1 MITFELIV
9 GYNSLFKR
17 IGYMFKVLLM
27 IPPLQNGKGFI
38 VILFGFQC
46 KSYTDEEIVKMI
58 EAYDFRT
65 HLNARNKLMIAMFA
79 DTGIR
84 MTVLINLQSSWIHDT
99 SIKILG
105 KGSK

>member
-1 MITFELIV
+1 
-9 GYNSLFKR
+9 
-17 IGYMFKVLLM
+17 
-27 IPPLQNGKGFI
+27 
-38 VILFGFQC
+38 
-46 KSYTDEEIVKMI
+46 MI